1 MERLS
6 RSLLRRKRL
15 YVVRGNISNYIDSN
29 VLYSLI
35 FMPRVKTKPREHSI
49 GAFIRRSIYKPF
61 NFARQDSAVKNY
73 VHARKDKLARIRRR
87 SRPKRLN
94 R

>member
-15 YVVRGNISNYIDSN
+15 YVVRGSISNYIDSN
-29 VLYSLI
+29 VVYSLI

-61 NFARQDSAVKNY
+61 NFARQDRAVKNY